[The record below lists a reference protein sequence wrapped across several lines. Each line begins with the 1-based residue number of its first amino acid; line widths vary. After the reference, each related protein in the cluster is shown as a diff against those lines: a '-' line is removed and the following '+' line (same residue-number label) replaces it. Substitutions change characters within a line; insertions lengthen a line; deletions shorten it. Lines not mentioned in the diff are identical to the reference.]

1 MLSTARETTG
11 LTAVL
16 AIASKLQGAAGVG
29 RGGDGTCFLED
40 SKTEWRRRNGEGK
53 MGGGKDRRETG
64 QSWSVRWEE
73 PGDWALGGTEEP
85 VEAESKRHYSPTP
98 GPRSAVHT
106 FNIDC

>member
-1 MLSTARETTG
+1 MAH
-11 LTAVL
+11 A
-16 AIASKLQGAAGVG
+16 
-29 RGGDGTCFLED
+29 F
-40 SKTEWRRRNGEGK
+40 WRTVKQNGEGEMEKGK

>member
-53 MGGGKDRRETG
+53 DGRRKG
-64 QSWSVRWEE
+64 QKGNR
-73 PGDWALGGTEEP
+73 P
-85 VEAESKRHYSPTP
+85 VLEC
-98 GPRSAVHT
+98 AVGRAR
-106 FNIDC
+106 